1 MTAHETYRNS
11 RERRLKIIAKLAAI
25 AIGLPA
31 LASCQSGTAQNRTF
45 EAREAD
51 QLYNSAVNAL
61 ESRKYPQAVTLF
73 EEVERQH
80 PYSLFATK
88 AQLMSAYASYADQ
101 EFDGAI
107 NALDRYIEL
116 HPGNRDISYA
126 YYLRALSYYD
136 QIADVRRDQ
145 RITERAVEN
154 LEELVRRFPD
164 SDYAR
169 DASVKLDL
177 ARDHLAGKEM
187 EVGRFYLQRKNYTAA
202 INRFQ
207 NVVDRY
213 DTTTHVPEALHRLVE
228 AFTAIGL
235 INEAQEA
242 AAVLGHNYPGSEWYL
257 DSYELVTG
265 ERVAVAPVEEN
276 EGILSRMWPF

>member
-1 MTAHETYRNS
+1 M
-11 RERRLKIIAKLAAI
+11 
-25 AIGLPA
+25 
-31 LASCQSGTAQNRTF
+31 
-45 EAREAD
+45 
-51 QLYNSAVNAL
+51 
-61 ESRKYPQAVTLF
+61 ESRKYPQAVALF

-101 EFDGAI
+101 EFDDAI

-145 RITERAVEN
+145 QITERAVEN
-154 LEELVRRFPD
+154 FEELVRRFPD

-169 DASVKLDL
+169 DASLKLDL

-235 INEAQEA
+235 INEAQDA

-276 EGILSRMWPF
+276 EGILNRMWPF